1 MTTIF
6 ANFPVTDLPRSI
18 VFYEALGFQK
28 NEEFSNEQASALV
41 WDDTFWVMLL
51 TTPFYEGFLSAGK
64 VVVDTKKV
72 SGALVAFTVDSVEK
86 VKELGRLA
94 EQHGGRVR
102 RLNRDI
108 PEELMYELEIEDPD
122 GNQLEPCWM
131 KS

>member
-1 MTTIF
+1 MTTVF

-51 TTPFYEGFLSAGK
+51 TTPFYEEFLSAGK
-64 VVVDTKKV
+64 VVADTKKV

-94 EQHGGRVR
+94 EQHGGSVR

-122 GNQLEPCWM
+122 GNQLEPCWL

>member
-1 MTTIF
+1 MTTVF

-64 VVVDTKKV
+64 VVADTKKV

-86 VKELGRLA
+86 VKELGGLA
-94 EQHGGRVR
+94 EQHGGSVR

>member
-1 MTTIF
+1 MTIVF

-64 VVVDTKKV
+64 VVADTKKV

-94 EQHGGRVR
+94 EQHGGSVR

>member
-1 MTTIF
+1 MTTVF

-51 TTPFYEGFLSAGK
+51 TTPFYEGFLSTGK
-64 VVVDTKKV
+64 VVADTKKV

-94 EQHGGRVR
+94 EQHGGSVR

>member
-1 MTTIF
+1 MTTVF

-51 TTPFYEGFLSAGK
+51 TTPFYEEFLSAGK
-64 VVVDTKKV
+64 VVADTKKV

-94 EQHGGRVR
+94 EQHGGLVR

>member
-1 MTTIF
+1 MTTVF

-18 VFYEALGFQK
+18 VFYETLGFQK

-51 TTPFYEGFLSAGK
+51 TTPFYEEFLSAGK
-64 VVVDTKKV
+64 VVADTKKV

>member
-1 MTTIF
+1 MTTVF

-51 TTPFYEGFLSAGK
+51 TTPFYEEFLSAGK
-64 VVVDTKKV
+64 VVADTKKV

-86 VKELGRLA
+86 VRELGRLA

>member
-1 MTTIF
+1 MTTVF
-6 ANFPVTDLPRSI
+6 ANFPVTDLPRSL

-51 TTPFYEGFLSAGK
+51 TTPFYEEFLSAGK
-64 VVVDTKKV
+64 VVADTKKV

>member
-1 MTTIF
+1 MTTVF

-51 TTPFYEGFLSAGK
+51 TTPFYERFLSAGK
-64 VVVDTKKV
+64 VVADTKKV

-94 EQHGGRVR
+94 EQHGGSVR

>member
-1 MTTIF
+1 MTTVF

-64 VVVDTKKV
+64 VVADTKKV

-94 EQHGGRVR
+94 EQHGGSVR

>member
-1 MTTIF
+1 MTTVF

-51 TTPFYEGFLSAGK
+51 TTPFYEEFLSAGK
-64 VVVDTKKV
+64 VVADTKKV

-102 RLNRDI
+102 RVNRDI

>member
-1 MTTIF
+1 MTTVF

-18 VFYEALGFQK
+18 VFYEVLGFQK

-51 TTPFYEGFLSAGK
+51 TTPFYEEFLSAGK
-64 VVVDTKKV
+64 VVADTKKV

-94 EQHGGRVR
+94 EQHGGSVR

>member
-1 MTTIF
+1 MTTVF

-18 VFYEALGFQK
+18 AFYEALGFQK

-51 TTPFYEGFLSAGK
+51 TTPFYEEFLSAGK
-64 VVVDTKKV
+64 VVADTKKV

>member
-1 MTTIF
+1 MTTVF

-51 TTPFYEGFLSAGK
+51 TTPFYKEFLSAGK
-64 VVVDTKKV
+64 VVADTKKV
-72 SGALVAFTVDSVEK
+72 SGALVTFTVDSVEK

>member
-1 MTTIF
+1 MTTVF

-51 TTPFYEGFLSAGK
+51 TTPFYEEFLSAGK
-64 VVVDTKKV
+64 VVADTKKV

-102 RLNRDI
+102 RVNRDI

-122 GNQLEPCWM
+122 GN
-131 KS
+131 

>member
-1 MTTIF
+1 MTTVF

-51 TTPFYEGFLSAGK
+51 TTPFYEEFLSAGK
-64 VVVDTKKV
+64 VVADTKKV

-86 VKELGRLA
+86 VKELGQLA

-122 GNQLEPCWM
+122 GNQLEPCWL

>member
-1 MTTIF
+1 MTTVF

-51 TTPFYEGFLSAGK
+51 TTPFYEEFLSLGK
-64 VVVDTKKV
+64 VVADTKKV

-102 RLNRDI
+102 RVNRDI

>member
-1 MTTIF
+1 MTTVF

-51 TTPFYEGFLSAGK
+51 TTPFYERFLSAGK
-64 VVVDTKKV
+64 VVADTKKV

-102 RLNRDI
+102 RVNRDI

>member
-1 MTTIF
+1 MTTVF

-41 WDDTFWVMLL
+41 WDETFWVMLL
-51 TTPFYEGFLSAGK
+51 TTPFYEEFLSAGK
-64 VVVDTKKV
+64 VVADTKKV

-94 EQHGGRVR
+94 EQHGGSVR

>member
-1 MTTIF
+1 MTTVF

-51 TTPFYEGFLSAGK
+51 TTPFYERFLSAGK
-64 VVVDTKKV
+64 VVADTKKV

-122 GNQLEPCWM
+122 GNQLEPCWL

>member
-1 MTTIF
+1 MTTVF

-51 TTPFYEGFLSAGK
+51 TTPFYEEFLSAGK
-64 VVVDTKKV
+64 VVADTKKV

>member
-1 MTTIF
+1 MTTVF

-28 NEEFSNEQASALV
+28 NEGFSNEQASALV

-51 TTPFYEGFLSAGK
+51 TTPFYERFLSAGK
-64 VVVDTKKV
+64 VVADTKKV

-94 EQHGGRVR
+94 EQHGGSVR
-102 RLNRDI
+102 RVNRDI

>member
-1 MTTIF
+1 MTTVF

-41 WDDTFWVMLL
+41 WDETFWVMLL
-51 TTPFYEGFLSAGK
+51 TTPFYEEFLSAGK
-64 VVVDTKKV
+64 VVADTKKV

-94 EQHGGRVR
+94 EQHGGSVR

-108 PEELMYELEIEDPD
+108 PEELMYELEIEDLD

>member
-1 MTTIF
+1 MTTVF

-28 NEEFSNEQASALV
+28 NEDFSNEQASALV

-51 TTPFYEGFLSAGK
+51 TTPFYERFLSAGK
-64 VVVDTKKV
+64 VVADTKKV

-94 EQHGGRVR
+94 EQHGGSVR
-102 RLNRDI
+102 RVNRDI

>member
-1 MTTIF
+1 MTTVF

-51 TTPFYEGFLSAGK
+51 TTPFYERFLSAGK
-64 VVVDTKKV
+64 VVADTKKV

-94 EQHGGRVR
+94 EQHGGSVR
-102 RLNRDI
+102 RVNRDI

>member
-1 MTTIF
+1 MTTVF
-6 ANFPVTDLPRSI
+6 ANFPVTDLPRLI

-51 TTPFYEGFLSAGK
+51 TTPFYEEFLSAGK
-64 VVVDTKKV
+64 VVADTKKV
-72 SGALVAFTVDSVEK
+72 SGALVTFTVDSVEK
-86 VKELGRLA
+86 VKELGRPA

>member
-1 MTTIF
+1 MTTVF

-18 VFYEALGFQK
+18 VFYGALGFQK

-51 TTPFYEGFLSAGK
+51 TTPFYEEFLSAGK
-64 VVVDTKKV
+64 VVADTKKV

-102 RLNRDI
+102 RVNRDI

-122 GNQLEPCWM
+122 GNQLEPCWL

>member
-1 MTTIF
+1 MTTVF

-28 NEEFSNEQASALV
+28 NEEFSNEQASTLV

-51 TTPFYEGFLSAGK
+51 TTPFYEEFLSAGK
-64 VVVDTKKV
+64 VVADTKKV

-102 RLNRDI
+102 RVNRDI

-122 GNQLEPCWM
+122 GN
-131 KS
+131 

>member
-1 MTTIF
+1 MTTVF

-51 TTPFYEGFLSAGK
+51 TTPFYEEFLSAGK
-64 VVVDTKKV
+64 VVADTKKV

-102 RLNRDI
+102 RVNRDI

-122 GNQLEPCWM
+122 GNQLEPCWL

>member
-1 MTTIF
+1 MTTVF

-51 TTPFYEGFLSAGK
+51 TTPFYEEVLSAGK
-64 VVVDTKKV
+64 VVADTKKV

-102 RLNRDI
+102 RVNRDI

>member
-1 MTTIF
+1 MTTVF
-6 ANFPVTDLPRSI
+6 ADFPVTDLPRSI

-51 TTPFYEGFLSAGK
+51 TTPFYEEFLSAGK
-64 VVVDTKKV
+64 VVADTKKV

>member
-1 MTTIF
+1 MTTVF

-51 TTPFYEGFLSAGK
+51 TTPFYGEFLSAGK
-64 VVVDTKKV
+64 VVADTKKV

>member
-1 MTTIF
+1 MTTVF

-51 TTPFYEGFLSAGK
+51 TTPFYERFLSAGK
-64 VVVDTKKV
+64 VVADTKKM

-94 EQHGGRVR
+94 EQHGGSVR

>member
-1 MTTIF
+1 MTTVF

-41 WDDTFWVMLL
+41 WDETFWVMLL
-51 TTPFYEGFLSAGK
+51 TTPFYEEFLSAGK
-64 VVVDTKKV
+64 VVADTKKV

-108 PEELMYELEIEDPD
+108 PEELMYELEIEDLD

>member
-1 MTTIF
+1 MTTVF

-51 TTPFYEGFLSAGK
+51 TTPFYEEFLSAGK
-64 VVVDTKKV
+64 VVADTKKV
-72 SGALVAFTVDSVEK
+72 SGALVTFTVDSVEK

>member
-1 MTTIF
+1 MTTVF

-51 TTPFYEGFLSAGK
+51 TTPFYERFLSAGK
-64 VVVDTKKV
+64 VVADTKKV

-94 EQHGGRVR
+94 EQHGGSVR
-102 RLNRDI
+102 RVNRDI

-122 GNQLEPCWM
+122 GNQLEPCWL

>member
-1 MTTIF
+1 MTTVF

-51 TTPFYEGFLSAGK
+51 TTPFYEEFLSAGK
-64 VVVDTKKV
+64 VVADTKKV
-72 SGALVAFTVDSVEK
+72 SGALVTFTVDSVEK

-122 GNQLEPCWM
+122 GNQLEPC
-131 KS
+131 

>member
-1 MTTIF
+1 MTTVF

-64 VVVDTKKV
+64 VVADTKKV

>member
-1 MTTIF
+1 M
-6 ANFPVTDLPRSI
+6 
-18 VFYEALGFQK
+18 FYEVLGFQK

-51 TTPFYEGFLSAGK
+51 TTPFYEEFLSAGK
-64 VVVDTKKV
+64 VVADTKKV

-94 EQHGGRVR
+94 EQHGGSVR